1 MQFLYA
7 VHVWE
12 TENKFKII
20 KKRIYE
26 VSSQT
31 NESTGIMKG
40 GYTNKRIR
48 KNYAQGKIIAVFEI
62 QVEQEKQKLICIKG
76 RNGTF
81 NVHCKL
87 ENS

>member
-1 MQFLYA
+1 
-7 VHVWE
+7 
-12 TENKFKII
+12 
-20 KKRIYE
+20 
-26 VSSQT
+26 
-31 NESTGIMKG
+31 MKG

-62 QVEQEKQKLICIKG
+62 QVEQEKQKLIRIKG